1 MKILVVCQYYYP
13 EPFRISDI
21 CEELVLRGHKVT
33 VLTGLPNYPEGVTDP
48 RYKFGRKRN
57 EIINGV
63 HVKRVFE
70 IPRGNS
76 KVQLFLNYFSFALS
90 GSIKSLTLKSDFD
103 VVFVN
108 QLSPVFMA
116 IPAILYKKIYNKKL
130 FLYCLD
136 LWPAS
141 LASGGIDQGNR
152 IYRIIK
158 KISRWIYQSAD
169 GIAVTSKMFIRYFEQ
184 ELKLNTKIIRYV
196 PQYAEDLFG
205 ENNSITKENNDFN
218 LVFAGNIGVMQS
230 VETIIEAAA
239 ILKEN
244 DRIKFHIV
252 GDGTSLEACKEL
264 VNSYDLKNVYFY
276 GRKPLS
282 DMPYYYSMA
291 DAMLLTLKK
300 DELISYTL
308 PGKVQSY
315 MAAGKPIIASIDG
328 EGQRLVNE
336 ANCGYASEA
345 ENSKL
350 LADNILKI
358 SSANELELLG
368 INSLNYY
375 KREFN
380 KEKFMNSLETELT
393 LLGDANV

>member
-13 EPFRISDI
+13 EPFRIPNI

-33 VLTGLPNYPEGVTDP
+33 VLTGLPNYPEGITDP
-48 RYKFGRKRN
+48 SYKFGKKRN

-116 IPAILYKKIYNKKL
+116 IPAILYKRIYNKKL

-141 LASGGIDQGNR
+141 LASGGISR
-152 IYRIIK
+152 ESSIYKMFK
-158 KISRWIYQSAD
+158 KISKWIYQSAD
-169 GIAVTSKMFIRYFEQ
+169 GIGVTSKMFVRYFEQ
-184 ELKLNTKIIRYV
+184 ELNLNTSIIRYI

-205 ENNSITKENNDFN
+205 ENNSAPKGNSDFN
-218 LVFAGNIGVMQS
+218 LVFAGNVGVMQS

-244 DRIKFHIV
+244 DKIKFHIV

-264 VNSYDLKNVYFY
+264 AKSYNLKNVYFY
-276 GRKPLS
+276 GRKPLT
-282 DMPYYYSMA
+282 DMPYYYNIA

-300 DELISYTL
+300 DDLISYTI

-315 MAAGKPIIASIDG
+315 MAAGKPIVASIDG
-328 EGQRLVNE
+328 EGQRLIKE
-336 ANCGYASEA
+336 AKCGFAAEA
-345 ENSKL
+345 ENHKM
-350 LADNILKI
+350 LADNIIKI
-358 SSANELELLG
+358 SDYEDIKSFSF
-368 INSLNYY
+368 NSLQYY
-375 KREFN
+375 NKEFN
-380 KEKFMNSLETELT
+380 KEKFIINLEKELIK
-393 LLGDANV
+393 LGDLDV